1 MALVYD
7 PRYHTWDSW
16 AALMVEAYGA
26 QQLEIPG
33 SEDDWKS
40 WAAGFVG
47 IDVFVKDGVPSPYV
61 FDDWKDWAS
70 ELVNVVSTSVK

>member
-40 WAAGFVG
+40 WAAGFAG
-47 IDVFVKDGVPSPYV
+47 IDVFVKDAVPSPYV
-61 FDDWKDWAS
+61 FDDWKEWAS

>member
-26 QQLEIPG
+26 QQLSIPT
-33 SEDDWKS
+33 SEADWKE
-40 WAAGFVG
+40 WAAGLKG
-47 IDVFVKDGVPSPYV
+47 IDLFTKDGVPDPYI
-61 FDDWKDWAS
+61 FDDWHDWATQ
-70 ELVNVVSTSVK
+70 LVNVVSTSVG